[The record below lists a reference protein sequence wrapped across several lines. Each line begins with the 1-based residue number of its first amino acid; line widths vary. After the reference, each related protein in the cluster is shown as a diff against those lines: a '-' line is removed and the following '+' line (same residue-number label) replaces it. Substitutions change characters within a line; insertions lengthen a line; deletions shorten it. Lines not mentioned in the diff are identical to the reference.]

1 MADIQTELT
10 HNNVTY
16 LSDRENYMKIFKNR
30 LYDLIEIPDAIYDRT
45 ISDAPLNADEIQRKE
60 YAIEGFIDWY
70 GSLVF
75 DFHKN
80 DDETKGAERSLKTM
94 LSLYLRPE
102 MSRNRDLREIQVL
115 NNALLKLTE
124 YNVPKELSNLLRRK
138 R

>member
-1 MADIQTELT
+1 MADIQTEPN
-10 HNNVTY
+10 HKNVTY
-16 LSDRENYMKIFKNR
+16 LHDRERYMTKFKND
-30 LYDLIEIPDAIYDRT
+30 LYDLIEIPDPIYDRA
-45 ISDAPLNADEIQRKE
+45 ISDAPLNADEIQCKE